1 MSFAAVAI
9 GSVKIGTDH
18 FETKNHERSSRFS
31 NLNNLK

>member
-1 MSFAAVAI
+1 MSSAAVVI

-18 FETKNHERSSRFS
+18 FETKNHKSSSRFS